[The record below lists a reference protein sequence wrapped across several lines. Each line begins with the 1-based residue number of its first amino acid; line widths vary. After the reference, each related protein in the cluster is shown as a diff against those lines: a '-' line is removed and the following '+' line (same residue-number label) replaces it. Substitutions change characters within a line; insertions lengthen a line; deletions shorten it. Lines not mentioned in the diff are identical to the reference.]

1 VARLRSISI
10 VSLATSASRVLGLI
24 RDVCMF
30 AFLGTGPVSSAFIL
44 AFTLPNLFR
53 RLLGE
58 GALTSAVVPVLS
70 RKLEQEGEA
79 AQDALLNAVLRRL
92 FLTLLGLSVLL
103 GIGWWGLPLIP
114 GLAERWYLSSGYGLM
129 LTPYLVLICL
139 AAILSAALN
148 VRQRFLV
155 PALSQVWLNL
165 SMIAALGGFGWALAE
180 TPEARAWWLA
190 GGVLVGGVLQW
201 LTPWLDLQQVGWDR
215 RAGRGEPVDLRPV
228 WRLFLPGVF
237 GAAIFQVNVL
247 VSRLL
252 AFSLNDQATGILYL
266 ANRLIELPLGVFAVA
281 VSTVLFPELARYAAR
296 EDGQETFAEAYHHG
310 WRLIMLITVPAA
322 LGLAVLAGPILSAL
336 FAWGLFAAD
345 DVAATIPPL
354 QIFAIAVPFYSWATL
369 ATRAFHAQQDMRTP
383 VRLAVLNLLMNL
395 GLSLLLM
402 GPYGTSGLALA
413 NLLTSVTHCMLLA
426 VLLRR
431 YRVPLLT
438 PTTGLATV
446 KIIAAGAVM
455 AGAIVWL
462 KPFSWDLLA
471 RLETL
476 FAPTWAEKLLNAGL
490 IALLIPL
497 GVVVYFGT
505 LVILREGEL
514 HELLTVIRKK
524 LGR

>member
-1 VARLRSISI
+1 M
-10 VSLATSASRVLGLI
+10 LGLL
-24 RDVCMF
+24 RDVCLF

-70 RKLEQEGEA
+70 RKLEQDGPA

-92 FLTLLGLSVLL
+92 AVVLCGLSVLMAL
-103 GIGWWGLPLIP
+103 GWLALPLIP
-114 GLAERWYLSSGYGLM
+114 GLAERWYLSSGYGVV
-129 LTPYLVLICL
+129 LTPYLILICL

-148 VRQRFLV
+148 VRERFFV
-155 PALSQVWLNL
+155 PAMSQVWLNL
-165 SMIAALGGFGWALAE
+165 SMIAALGGLGWAFGD
-180 TPEARAWWLA
+180 TPEQRAWWLS
-190 GGVLVGGVLQW
+190 GGVLVGGILQW
-201 LTPWLDLQQVGWDR
+201 LTPWLDLQKAGWDR
-215 RAGRGEPVDLRPV
+215 TAGRGEKTDLRPV
-228 WRLFLPGVF
+228 WNLFLPGVF

-296 EDGQETFAEAYHHG
+296 EDGQEAFAEGYHHG

-322 LGLAVLAGPILSAL
+322 LGLAVLAEPILSAL
-336 FAWGLFAAD
+336 FAWGLFGAD
-345 DVAATIPPL
+345 DVAATVLPL

-383 VRLAVLNLLMNL
+383 VRLAVLNLVLNL
-395 GLSLLLM
+395 GLSLALM
-402 GPYGTSGLALA
+402 GPLGTPGLALA
-413 NLLTSVTHCMLLA
+413 NLLTSVVHCLLLA
-426 VLLRR
+426 WLLRR
-431 YRVPLLT
+431 YRVALVT
-438 PTTGLATV
+438 PATGWAAV
-446 KIIAAGAVM
+446 KIMAAGAVM
-455 AGAIVWL
+455 VAAIYFAEPIGTGLVGGLLQAL
-462 KPFSWDLLA
+462 KLGTEP
-471 RLETL
+471 
-476 FAPTWAEKLLNAGL
+476 KLLDAGL

-497 GVVVYFGT
+497 GMALYFAT
-505 LVILREGEL
+505 LFLLRETEL
-514 HELLTVIRKK
+514 HALFAAVRKK